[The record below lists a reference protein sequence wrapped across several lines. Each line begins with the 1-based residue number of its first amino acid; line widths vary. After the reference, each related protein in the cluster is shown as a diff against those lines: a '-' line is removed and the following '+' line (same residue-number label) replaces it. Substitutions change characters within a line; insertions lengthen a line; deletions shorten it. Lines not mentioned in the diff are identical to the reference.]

1 MRGNII
7 KKLPR
12 KTAVSI
18 KDTAVF
24 SVELEQKCEKF
35 RWLKNK
41 EELKPSS
48 RISISST
55 DREYTMIIRDCQMED
70 GGEIVFVAD
79 ECRTST
85 QFTVSAPKKPP
96 SHPPAD
102 PVVKNKTET
111 SVTLAWFLQ
120 KTDRPIPID
129 GYLIER
135 KKLTGFAWLRCHQ
148 ALVSQT
154 EFTVNNMTEEA
165 DYQFRVSA
173 VNKYGQSDYLEFPG
187 VWHLEP
193 TLAVKTPMRN
203 VEVAPG
209 RDATFTVDLTTP
221 SPGSWF
227 INGNLVQN
235 SDKYIITRTKASH
248 SLIIKRVTSAFK
260 EAEVK
265 FVAKDI
271 ESIGRK
277 VQKEIRAILSENAFL
292 SCEVAQPTMEAR
304 WFKDGKLITPSKKFK
319 IETEGKSRWLIIRQA
334 DRKDGEVEEI
344 FVNQKKVQK
353 DIKAVA
359 SENISLSC
367 EVAQTKT
374 DIKWYKDGK
383 LITDTKKFKIEEQ
396 GVSRCLIV
404 QQVEKKDADE
414 KIKEV
419 FVNKEKVQKDIKT
432 VTSEN
437 VSLSCE
443 VAQAKTDAKWYK
455 DGKLITDTKKF
466 KIEEQNGSRCL
477 VVQQVEKKDAG
488 EYTCEAD
495 GQKLTFK
502 VTVAGTTNFI
512 FFTFPI
518 ELEVVKSINFW
529 LVVKKSTQK
538 L

>member
-1 MRGNII
+1 MQNTLRGNII

-41 EELKPSS
+41 EELKPRG

-85 QFTVSAPKKPP
+85 QFTVSGESDSPLPCIEGVCFSIFITYKLQ
-96 SHPPAD
+96 
-102 PVVKNKTET
+102 T
-111 SVTLAWFLQ
+111 SSE
-120 KTDRPIPID
+120 D
-129 GYLIER
+129 
-135 KKLTGFAWLRCHQ
+135 LRCLM
-148 ALVSQT
+148 ASLVSQT
-154 EFTVNNMTEEA
+154 EFMVNNMTEEA

-173 VNKYGQSDYLEFPG
+173 VNKYGQSDFLEFPG
-187 VWHLEP
+187 VWHL
-193 TLAVKTPMRN
+193 VKTPMRN

-221 SPGSWF
+221 SPGSWY

-271 ESIGRK
+271 ESIGRSSHNP
-277 VQKEIRAILSENAFL
+277 VHFILRNRIKLSPEN
-292 SCEVAQPTMEAR
+292 V
-304 WFKDGKLITPSKKFK
+304 
-319 IETEGKSRWLIIRQA
+319 
-334 DRKDGEVEEI
+334 
-344 FVNQKKVQK
+344 
-353 DIKAVA
+353 
-359 SENISLSC
+359 SLSC

-374 DIKWYKDGK
+374 DVKWYKDGK

-396 GVSRCLIV
+396 
-404 QQVEKKDADE
+404 DE
-414 KIKEV
+414 KIKEI

-443 VAQAKTDAKWYK
+443 VAQTKADVKWYK
-455 DGKLITDTKKF
+455 DGKLITNTKKF
-466 KIEEQNGSRCL
+466 KIEEQGGSRCL

-502 VTVAGTTNFI
+502 VTVVQKDINVVVSENISLSCEVAQAKAEVKWFKDGKLITSNKK
-512 FFTFPI
+512 FTV
-518 ELEVVKSINFW
+518 EAKDRSHH
-529 LVVKKSTQK
+529 LVVQQAEKKDAGEYTCEVDGQMLNFQVTVTGRKKTLMVFAEKKRRRRRSRQRRRRAGV
-538 L
+538 LGAN